1 MILNWPTVLESLGSG
16 VLEYWSVGVME
27 KAFTEHI
34 RVVTI
39 FSIPTLNLFLFAHFH
54 RANDHVATGSKPWL
68 IILIPIFTHHSIA
81 PPLHHFSTP
90 ILHYSTTPSLQY
102 SNTPKLFNFHPPSA
116 FWTSWTMSITS
127 SGSLFRRT

>member
-54 RANDHVATGSKPWL
+54 RANDHVATGSKTWL
-68 IILIPIFTHHSIA
+68 
-81 PPLHHFSTP
+81 
-90 ILHYSTTPSLQY
+90 
-102 SNTPKLFNFHPPSA
+102 
-116 FWTSWTMSITS
+116 
-127 SGSLFRRT
+127 